1 MLQFF
6 RKYNRYI
13 LAIGVSLL
21 MVAFLV
27 QPTMQMF
34 GPNPQKRTLGYIDG
48 AKVTALDIQ
57 EAANQL
63 GLLQYVLRAGVGAYE
78 PMQWFLM
85 RHEAEEVGAVA
96 SLAQAAEFL
105 RNTGIGEQELS
116 QIAERHRITIDM
128 LHAAVRDWIT
138 VQHYSELLYGVTS
151 MPLTLKASLRGLAY
165 LQTLRDSTE
174 DHLSRFLR
182 ASHGSFRVSRPLMQ
196 RFIYDYQSTVR
207 ISAVT
212 VDTDAYADKIE
223 IPTEQDLLELFD
235 QYKLMLPGESEPYG
249 FGYRYPD
256 RVKIEYLEIPAALL
270 RREAKKKTQE
280 REALAYYTKHP
291 ADFLEPQPP
300 QNSEGDNTSQDS
312 SAPSNPKVKPYAQVR
327 QEILNQLYRDNAKQL
342 GQEIL
347 KAAQSMLA
355 NHNRSLDTASGYF
368 VVDNDTNWK
377 PMRFDKLAENLQ
389 ERFGILPSWHHH
401 DRRWFDRQGLGDLPG
416 IGLSRLTDNG
426 TSLFA
431 DYVFSAKEL
440 SPDSDNDLATR
451 RLQKAIASLPLA
463 VAESFYIFRL
473 IDVQPAHSP
482 ASLEEVRTRVTYDA
496 KRLAGYRMLQNDKQS
511 WLERARTETLETI
524 AQQLGAN
531 IRKPSPFSRRV
542 ADLLGG
548 LAVPNI
554 VGIGSDQILVDRI
567 FELARQG
574 DDVATDVIGVDKKQ
588 VLLLVRVEEF
598 DPITTSQF
606 KTAVANPLVA
616 LNLITQSYVD
626 ELGSDPLAY
635 EALVARVGY
644 IPEVDESDPFT
655 ESQADASTDDS
666 GDQ

>member
-13 LAIGVSLL
+13 LSIGVSLL
-21 MVAFLV
+21 MIAFLV

-48 AKVTALDIQ
+48 AKVTAIDIQ
-57 EAANQL
+57 AAANQL

-78 PMQWFLM
+78 PTQWLLM
-85 RHEAEEVGAVA
+85 RHEAEEVGVVA

-105 RNTGIGEQELS
+105 RNTGIGEQELA
-116 QIAERHRITIDM
+116 QIAERHQITIDM

-174 DHLSRFLR
+174 DHLERFLR
-182 ASHGSFRVSRPLMQ
+182 ASHGSFRVSRPLMR

-207 ISAVT
+207 ISAVA
-212 VDTDAYADKIE
+212 VNTDVYADKIE
-223 IPTEQDLLELFD
+223 MPTEQELLELFD
-235 QYKLMLPGESEPYG
+235 KYKQILPGESEPHG

-291 ADFLEPQPP
+291 ADFLEPETP
-300 QNSEGDNTSQDS
+300 QNSEGDNTSQGS
-312 SAPSNPKVKPYAQVR
+312 STPGNPKVKPYAQVR

-342 GQEIL
+342 GQEML
-347 KAAQSMLA
+347 KAAQSMLV
-355 NHNRSLDTASGYF
+355 NDNRGLDTASGYF
-368 VVDNDTNWK
+368 MVDNDANWK
-377 PMRFDKLAENLQ
+377 PIGFDQLAENLQ
-389 ERFGILPSWHHH
+389 ERFGILPSWHHYDH
-401 DRRWFDRQGLGDLPG
+401 RWFDRQALSNLPG

-426 TSLFA
+426 TSLFT

-451 RLQKAIASLPLA
+451 RLQKTIASLPLTA
-463 VAESFYIFRL
+463 AESFYIFRL

-482 ASLEEVRTRVTYDA
+482 ASLEEIRTRVTYDS

-511 WLERARTETLETI
+511 WLKRARTETLETI
-524 AQQLGAN
+524 AQQLGTN

-554 VGIGSDQILVDRI
+554 VGIGSDQVLVDRI

-574 DDVATDVIGVDKKQ
+574 DEVAIDAIGLDKKQ

-598 DPITTSQF
+598 NPITTNQF
-606 KTAVANPLVA
+606 KAAVANPLVA

-635 EALVARVGY
+635 EALVERVGY
-644 IPEVDESDPFT
+644 VPEVDKSDPFT
-655 ESQADASTDDS
+655 ESQVDASDEGS
-666 GDQ
+666 EDQ